1 MDRGDFADNQM
12 TLIMTT
18 TNVHRLIQRCASTE
32 YSILRNHMIVAL
44 DPHQILTAQHLEDVL
59 GQCLSSL
66 RNESQLLARHHLADQ
81 HIALVL
87 RPAHVYHGAVLIV
100 AAHHCLLGK
109 GGVGRGLNPLV
120 G

>member
-1 MDRGDFADNQM
+1 
-12 TLIMTT
+12 
-18 TNVHRLIQRCASTE
+18 
-32 YSILRNHMIVAL
+32 MIVAL
-44 DPHQILTAQHLEDVL
+44 DPYQILTAQHLEDVL

-66 RNESQLLARHHLADQ
+66 RNESQLLARHHLTDQ